1 MKTTRVP
8 TNYAVT
14 REQKRY
20 IARQALKNKQD
31 ENTKEVLEARAKT
44 DKKYEVPAGKK
55 YFKHGFLTMKN
66 PKTGATYQVKNPSY
80 FSEHWK
86 EYAVYGG

>member
-20 IARQALKNKQD
+20 IARQALKDKQD
-31 ENTKEVLEARAKT
+31 ESTKEVLEARAKT
-44 DKKYEVPAGKK
+44 DKN
-55 YFKHGFLTMKN
+55 MKSPQERN
-66 PKTGATYQVKNPSY
+66 ILNMDILL
-80 FSEHWK
+80 
-86 EYAVYGG
+86 

>member
-20 IARQALKNKQD
+20 IARQALKDKQD
-31 ENTKEVLEARAKT
+31 ENTKEVLAARAKT
-44 DKKYEVPAGKK
+44 DKKHEVPAGKK
-55 YFKHGFLTMKN
+55 YFKHEYLTMKN
-66 PKTGATYQVKNPSY
+66 PNTGATYQVKNPSY

-86 EYAVYGG
+86 EHMAYGG